1 MKTINWA
8 ILGCGNIANCY
19 ATALTKTPGATL
31 YAAASRTLPKAQEFS
46 QKYGFKKAYGSYE
59 ECLADPEV
67 DAVYI
72 ATPHP
77 MHKDL
82 AIAALNAKKAVL
94 CEKPTC
100 LHKPELEEVLAAAK
114 ANDCF
119 FMEAMWTRFQPAFT
133 TAMKYIA
140 DGKIGELLNLYA
152 DICCKNDYYPGS
164 RYYEVELGG
173 GAAWDLGI
181 YMLTAALSGM
191 SAASGTAFG
200 DIEPEKFYTIL
211 RKAFT
216 GVDAFETVIMSYKNM
231 IATLTAGVD
240 TGSGEVT
247 RAAKYIGTKGSIVLD
262 GFWYGQS
269 VKLYDTDGNL
279 ISEDKL
285 PFAVNGYEYEAAHVT
300 ELIGKGEK
308 SSPIHTWNDSLRL
321 AALMDRILEDL

>member
-1 MKTINWA
+1 MKTIKWA
-8 ILGCGNIANCY
+8 ILGCGNIANSY
-19 ATALTKTPGATL
+19 ATALAKTEGATL
-31 YAAASRTLPKAQEFS
+31 YGAASRSLPKAQEFAS
-46 QKYGFKKAYGSYE
+46 KYGFQKAYGSYE
-59 ECLADPEV
+59 ECIADSEV

-100 LHKPELEEVLAAAK
+100 LHKNELEEVLAAAK
-114 ANDCF
+114 ANGCF

-133 TAMKYIA
+133 TAMKYIS
-140 DGKIGELLNLYA
+140 DGKIGELQNIYA
-152 DICCKNDYYPGS
+152 DICCKNDYHPGS
-164 RYYEVELGG
+164 RLYEVELGG

-200 DIEPEKFYTIL
+200 DVDPEKFYTII
-211 RKAFT
+211 RKAHT
-216 GVDAFETVIMSYKNM
+216 GVDAFETVIMSYKDM
-231 IATLTAGVD
+231 IATITAGVD
-240 TGSGEVT
+240 SGSGEVT
-247 RAAKYIGTKGSIVLD
+247 RAAKYIGSKGTIVLD

-269 VKLYDTDGNL
+269 VKLYDTNGTL

-285 PFAVNGYEYEAAHVT
+285 PFRVNGYEYEAAHVT
-300 ELIGKGEK
+300 ELIAKGEK
-308 SSPIHTWNDSLRL
+308 SSPVHTFNDSLKL
-321 AALMDRILEDL
+321 AELMDKILENL